1 MDKQRLIIFFI
12 SGEFLLYDLVVSV
25 YQLHQGRFS
34 GKLTSVFFHTSL
46 SGVIP
51 TFAIPGHLT
60 LTFKIII
67 PVAMKILDQTQIKQK
82 IKRLAIEILENNFE
96 EKSIILAG
104 INNNGTGFARLLEKE
119 LKKITAIKIQLVT
132 IRLNPAAPLSA
143 PIEMDIAVE
152 HLKGKTIIVVDD
164 VANTGRTIFYACKP
178 ILDIIPKKLEVA
190 VLVDRK
196 HKTFPIYPKY
206 VGVSLA
212 TTLKED
218 IDLKIHQKEE
228 WGVFLN

>member
-1 MDKQRLIIFFI
+1 
-12 SGEFLLYDLVVSV
+12 
-25 YQLHQGRFS
+25 
-34 GKLTSVFFHTSL
+34 
-46 SGVIP
+46 
-51 TFAIPGHLT
+51 
-60 LTFKIII
+60 
-67 PVAMKILDQTQIKQK
+67 MKILDQTQIKQK
-82 IKRLAIEILENNFE
+82 IKRLAIEILDNNFE
-96 EKSIILAG
+96 EKTIVLAG
-104 INNNGTGFARLLEKE
+104 VNNNGTGFAKLLEKE
-119 LKKITAIKIQLVT
+119 LKKITEIKIQIVT
-132 IRLNPAAPLSA
+132 IRLSPASPLSSE
-143 PIEMDIAVE
+143 IDINTPVE
-152 HLKGKTIIVVDD
+152 SLKGKTIIVVDD

-218 IDLKIHQKEE
+218 IDLKILNTEE